1 MPQAVVIYLRIICND
16 LCHTC
21 TYVDTH
27 VDAHGLSTCT
37 QDELSDLSEQQ
48 VKHMYGHS
56 GSITALS
63 FTPDQQMLLSS
74 STDGTVRL
82 WTTQWHKN
90 LAAYK
95 YVGWGGVR
103 WGGVRWGAHVSC
115 TRQGRGQGR
124 ARQGRGWGT
133 AEQHSQDLCQ

>member
-1 MPQAVVIYLRIICND
+1 M
-16 LCHTC
+16 
-21 TYVDTH
+21 
-27 VDAHGLSTCT
+27 
-37 QDELSDLSEQQ
+37 
-48 VKHMYGHS
+48 KHLYGHS

-95 YVGWGGVR
+95 YVGWGVMGSR
-103 WGGVRWGAHVSC
+103 LRDHDAARASS
-115 TRQGRGQGR
+115 RQDVAGQTLPSSQAASGCIHNLR
-124 ARQGRGWGT
+124 AAVTSG
-133 AEQHSQDLCQ
+133 HP